1 MIQKKDKSILVFRF
15 SALGDIAMTI
25 PVLRSFFNT
34 YPDQKIIFVSR
45 SFVEPLFKEFQ
56 NVEFIGVDFRADYK
70 GVKGLLKL
78 FSRLRKKKYKIS
90 C

>member
-34 YPDQKIIFVSR
+34 YPNQKIIFVSR
-45 SFVEPLFKEFQ
+45 GFVEPLFKEFD
-56 NVEFIGVDFRADYK
+56 NLEFISVDFNNDF
-70 GVKGLLKL
+70 KGLKGLFKL
-78 FSRLRKKKYKIS
+78 FKTLRKTK
-90 C
+90 

>member
-34 YPDQKIIFVSR
+34 YPNQKIIFVSR
-45 SFVEPLFKEFQ
+45 SFVEPLFKEFD
-56 NVEFIGVDFRADYK
+56 NLEFIAVDFKNDF
-70 GVKGLLKL
+70 KGLKGLFKL
-78 FSRLRKKKYKIS
+78 FMSLRKKT
-90 C
+90 